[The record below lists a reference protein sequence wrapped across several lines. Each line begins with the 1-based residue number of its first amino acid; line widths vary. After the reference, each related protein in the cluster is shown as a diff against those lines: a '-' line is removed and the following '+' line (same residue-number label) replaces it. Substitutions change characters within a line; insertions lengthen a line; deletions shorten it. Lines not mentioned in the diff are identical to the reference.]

1 MFLALQPVPAVG
13 CPDLGTFNIQHPVE
27 LGFAK
32 IMLLRLCRI
41 VEVKP
46 ALISNVTFTQPEA
59 GMQVVMDNPRLGQA
73 VALSSLLRQTFIIT
87 KDHNPN
93 NVRSREISMI
103 HVLKLMTSHLLLGNL
118 ATNGVTNIYNE
129 ANLVNPSVFLP

>member
-1 MFLALQPVPAVG
+1 
-13 CPDLGTFNIQHPVE
+13 LGTFNIQHPVE

-59 GMQVVMDNPRLGQA
+59 GMQVVMDNPRLG
-73 VALSSLLRQTFIIT
+73 
-87 KDHNPN
+87 
-93 NVRSREISMI
+93 
-103 HVLKLMTSHLLLGNL
+103 
-118 ATNGVTNIYNE
+118 
-129 ANLVNPSVFLP
+129 

>member
-1 MFLALQPVPAVG
+1 M
-13 CPDLGTFNIQHPVE
+13 
-27 LGFAK
+27 
-32 IMLLRLCRI
+32 
-41 VEVKP
+41 
-46 ALISNVTFTQPEA
+46 ISNVTFTQPEA

-73 VALSSLLRQTFIIT
+73 VALSNLLRQTFIIT

>member
-1 MFLALQPVPAVG
+1 VFLALQPVPAVG

-59 GMQVVMDNPRLGQA
+59 GMQVVMDNPRLG
-73 VALSSLLRQTFIIT
+73 
-87 KDHNPN
+87 
-93 NVRSREISMI
+93 
-103 HVLKLMTSHLLLGNL
+103 
-118 ATNGVTNIYNE
+118 
-129 ANLVNPSVFLP
+129 